1 MNMRF
6 AIALLASLAFV
17 PFSLPTAAL
26 ADASEGNQSLATTV
40 PAQPQALQACPLSG
54 VQKKLNMVQTSPA
67 DCCKGHKGVC
77 GCRAGKIVCCDG
89 TASSQPGCT
98 CHGDEGFVQ

>member
-1 MNMRF
+1 MILLVSLVSSPF
-6 AIALLASLAFV
+6 AV
-17 PFSLPTAAL
+17 L
-26 ADASEGNQSLATTV
+26 ADVEQAASSAAVEARAQAVKPCPMLGDNSLNLA
-40 PAQPQALQACPLSG
+40 
-54 VQKKLNMVQTSPA
+54 QTSPA